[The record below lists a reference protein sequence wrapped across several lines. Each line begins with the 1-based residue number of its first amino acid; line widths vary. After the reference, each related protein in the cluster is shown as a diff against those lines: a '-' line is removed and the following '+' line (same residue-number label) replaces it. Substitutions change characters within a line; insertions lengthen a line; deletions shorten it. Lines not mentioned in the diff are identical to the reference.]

1 MTINVDCC
9 LVNNFGKK
17 TNKDQLINSTKQRK
31 IKANIGAA
39 FNHWMVSQPQLRA
52 RKFTSS

>member
-17 TNKDQLINSTKQRK
+17 TNKDQLINSIQQRK